1 MQAGLARVVRILGIG
16 FMKRSAAPVRL
27 AATTGIPPMNVSS
40 VPSPTPVTPVQTSNP
55 TPPPAK
61 TDSNSV
67 DPSTDQPTPPA
78 PLPPGQGTRVD
89 QLA

>member
-1 MQAGLARVVRILGIG
+1 
-16 FMKRSAAPVRL
+16 
-27 AATTGIPPMNVSS
+27 MNVSS
-40 VPSPTPVTPVQTSNP
+40 VSPPVPVTPVQTSSP
-55 TPPPAK
+55 TSPPAK

-67 DPSTDQPTPPA
+67 DASTDQSTPPA

>member
-1 MQAGLARVVRILGIG
+1 
-16 FMKRSAAPVRL
+16 
-27 AATTGIPPMNVSS
+27 MNVSS
-40 VPSPTPVTPVQTSNP
+40 VSSPPQVTPLQTSNP
-55 TPPPAK
+55 APPPVQ

-67 DPSTDQPTPPA
+67 DASTAQPTPPP

>member
-1 MQAGLARVVRILGIG
+1 
-16 FMKRSAAPVRL
+16 
-27 AATTGIPPMNVSS
+27 MNVSS
-40 VPSPTPVTPVQTSNP
+40 VSPPVPVTPVQTSSP
-55 TPPPAK
+55 TPPPAQ

-67 DPSTDQPTPPA
+67 DASTDQSTPPA